1 MFSSLGSGSII
12 GSKVGS
18 GSFICELKLSGLAI
32 ITSGISTVNNMK
44 SGEIYS
50 FFTISPSFRTDFS
63 CRHL

>member
-32 ITSGISTVNNMK
+32 II
-44 SGEIYS
+44 
-50 FFTISPSFRTDFS
+50 FTISPSFRTDFS